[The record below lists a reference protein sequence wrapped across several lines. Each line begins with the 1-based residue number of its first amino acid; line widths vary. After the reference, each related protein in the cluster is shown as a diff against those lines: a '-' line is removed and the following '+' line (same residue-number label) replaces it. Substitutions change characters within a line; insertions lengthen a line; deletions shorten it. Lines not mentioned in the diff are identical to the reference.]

1 MVCRLAAALEGPIRV
16 TTTPDDRDEPPR
28 GIAKLRDT
36 LRRLYHG
43 RTPEAVRFQIAV
55 IVIDLAIIAFFIATP
70 VLSETSSFLWIDYS
84 VAAVV
89 AADMIAR
96 LLASTDM
103 LRLLRQPTSWVDIF
117 ILATLLFPQA
127 LANLGFLRILRLWS
141 LAHSR
146 ALLTPLEER
155 GLIKWRE
162 PIVAVVNVVTFLFVA
177 TGFIYTFF
185 FIDGSGIEGYVNAL
199 YFTVTT
205 ITTTGYGDM
214 TLPGV
219 AGKLTSIVTMIVGIS
234 LFVRLAQAVF
244 RPAKVYFECP
254 SCGLRRHEPDAV
266 HCKACGNLLKIPDEG
281 E

>member
-1 MVCRLAAALEGPIRV
+1 MTKPADGEE
-16 TTTPDDRDEPPR
+16 EPLT

-43 RTPEAVRFQIAV
+43 RTPAAVRFQIAV

-70 VLSETSSFLWIDYS
+70 VLSETRSFLWIDYS
-84 VAAVV
+84 VAALV

-103 LRLLRQPTSWVDIF
+103 LRLLRQPTSWVDFF

-155 GLIKWRE
+155 GLLAWRE
-162 PIVAVVNVVTFLFVA
+162 PIVAVVNLVTFLFII
-177 TGFIYTFF
+177 TGFVYTFF
-185 FIDGSGIEGYVNAL
+185 FMEGAGIEGYVDAL
-199 YFTVTT
+199 YFTVAT
-205 ITTTGYGDM
+205 ITTTGFGDI
-214 TLPGV
+214 TLPGT
-219 AGKLTSIVTMIVGIS
+219 AGKLTSIVAMIVGIS
-234 LFVRLAQAVF
+234 LFVKLAQAVF

-254 SCGLRRHEPDAV
+254 NCGLRRHEPDAV
-266 HCKACGNLLKIPDEG
+266 HCKACGYLLKIPDEG